1 MNSTLSSRNREQE
14 LRLKMDQR
22 TLVEQ
27 EFEIRYLRRRL
38 EKLNGGNAITSID
51 ARPASDESREPI
63 AA

>member
-1 MNSTLSSRNREQE
+1 MSATLSSTHREQE

-27 EFEIRYLRRRL
+27 ECEIRYLRRRL
-38 EKLNGGNAITSID
+38 EKLTGGGGSNQQGS
-51 ARPASDESREPI
+51 SRNDGTKAL